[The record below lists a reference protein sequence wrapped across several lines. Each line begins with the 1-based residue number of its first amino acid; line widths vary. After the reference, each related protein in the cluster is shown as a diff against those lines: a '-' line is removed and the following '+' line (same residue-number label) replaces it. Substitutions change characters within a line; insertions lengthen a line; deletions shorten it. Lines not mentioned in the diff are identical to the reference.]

1 MAIDPR
7 FPLHQRSEVLLAIDD
22 QRLFAHLDD
31 HRRLSSHMEKRS
43 LMTVGASMRIATDER
58 HGQAVGSVIRMTG
71 RVLGLRLSLEE
82 VVTTYEPPHEKA
94 WETVG
99 EPRLLVISDYR
110 MGFMIDP
117 VPSGSRLIVFI
128 DYRLPARGIGRL
140 FGLLLGRAYA
150 AWCTRRMAGDARAV
164 FSALD
169 ADKEAT
175 AR

>member
-1 MAIDPR
+1 MAKPKI
-7 FPLHQRSEVLLAIDD
+7 A
-22 QRLFAHLDD
+22 LF
-31 HRRLSSHMEKRS
+31 SFTCCE
-43 LMTVGASMRIATDER
+43 GC
-58 HGQAVGSVIRMTG
+58 
-71 RVLGLRLSLEE
+71 SLEILNCE
-82 VVTTYEPPHEKA
+82 NEMVD
-94 WETVG
+94 
-99 EPRLLVISDYR
+99 LLGALEITNYREARTDRSDDYD
-110 MGFMIDP
+110 IA
-117 VPSGSRLIVFI
+117 FI